1 MIFTP
6 PGGGYLMRHYKVNKI
21 QHTVFDTMD
30 EVPSDMEVVPNWRD
44 SSIGDWVKADDDCVI
59 QILRRGNMMRDKG
72 KNRVRS
78 YVGTCTG
85 TFVCLPRTKMDT
97 SRRRNI
103 YSIGGELSAEERV
116 SSRTTLSKNEVL
128 FVQYLSS
135 GLTAQNAYLKA
146 FPTNNPHYANTKSAS
161 LIKTER
167 IVKAMKRELEPI
179 VKELGISPKYV
190 LDRIKAEADSSDK
203 ADVRLKALFKLS
215 DILDLEDK
223 SSTKVTQVTGALFQ
237 GFSED
242 QLEAVERPKEIK
254 G

>member
-1 MIFTP
+1 
-6 PGGGYLMRHYKVNKI
+6 MRHYKVNKI
-21 QHTVFDTMD
+21 NHTVFESMD
-30 EVPSDMEVVPNWRD
+30 EVPSDLVVVQDWRMAE
-44 SSIGDWVKADDDCVI
+44 IGDWVEADDGCIV
-59 QILRRGNMMRDKG
+59 QILRKGNMIRNKG
-72 KNRVRS
+72 KDRIRS
-78 YVGTCTG
+78 YIGTCTG
-85 TFVCLPRTKMDT
+85 TFVCIPRTKMDT

-103 YSIGGELSAEERV
+103 YSIGGEMSADERI

-135 GLTAQNAYLKA
+135 GLTAQDAYLRA
-146 FPTNNPHYANTKSAS
+146 FPTNNPYYANTKSSS
-161 LIKTER
+161 LVKTER
-167 IVKAMKRELEPI
+167 VITAMKKELEPI
-179 VKELGISPKYV
+179 VDELGISPKYV
-190 LDRIKAEADSSDK
+190 LDGIKSEADNGEK

-242 QLEAVERPKEIK
+242 QLDAVERPKEIE

>member
-1 MIFTP
+1 M
-6 PGGGYLMRHYKVNKI
+6 MRHYKVNKLD
-21 QHTVFDTMD
+21 HAVFESMD
-30 EVPSDMEVVPNWRD
+30 EVPSKVDVKPNWRKAKV
-44 SSIGDWVKADDDCVI
+44 GDWVKADDGCIV
-59 QILRRGNMMRDKG
+59 QVLRRGDMIKDKG

-78 YVGTCTG
+78 YIGTCTG
-85 TFVCLPRTKMDT
+85 TFVCLARNKMDT
-97 SRRRNI
+97 SKRRNI

-116 SSRTTLSKNEVL
+116 TSRTTLSKSEVL

-135 GLTAQNAYLKA
+135 GLSAQNAYLKA
-146 FPTNNPHYANTKSAS
+146 FPTNNPYYANTKSAS

-179 VKELGISPKYV
+179 VKELGISPKYI
-190 LDRIKAEADSSDK
+190 LDRIKAEADNGDK

-242 QLEAVERPKEIK
+242 QLEAVERPKEIE